1 MAVTVLDLD
10 VTKNCNLRCVYCF
23 KRERVHAR
31 APSMDLETATAA
43 IDWLIAASYSADQL
57 WVNLMGGEPLLQY
70 ALIRQIVP
78 YAKRRAASHGK
89 GIQFGC
95 TTNLTL
101 VTEGVAAFFR
111 EWGMGWHCSID
122 GPPVVQDAQRP
133 GTGRGAT
140 SAAAERGA
148 RIVLRD
154 RPGAMARAT
163 VTPRFVGNMLDS
175 LRYFESLGFVSF
187 GFGLAEPQSWRAGDL
202 AGYETQMSLMR
213 QYIRDEWYH
222 KGVDKWL
229 GAFDW
234 YMQCH
239 ARQEERSF
247 SCGAGRGTVLV
258 DERGDLWP
266 CHRWDGSDGDAGHGG
281 AWRLGNIFSG
291 RFDHMLHLALLD
303 RDRTAT
309 RTADCF
315 GCELK
320 RACAGGCPAANLAE
334 MRSVYET
341 HPTSCALARI
351 ACKHALELHDELYA
365 ERNELFMRKF
375 YDKNYRRPDSFS
387 PSVPH
392 PA

>member
-1 MAVTVLDLD
+1 
-10 VTKNCNLRCVYCF
+10 
-23 KRERVHAR
+23 
-31 APSMDLETATAA
+31 MDLETAMAA
-43 IDWLIAASYSADQL
+43 IDWLTAASYSADQL

-70 ALIRQIVP
+70 ALIKQVVP
-78 YAKRRAASHGK
+78 YGKRRAASHGK

-101 VTEGVAAFFR
+101 VTEEVAAFFR

-122 GPPVVQDAQRP
+122 GPPIVQDGQRP
-133 GTGRGAT
+133 GTGRGGA

-175 LRYFESLGFVSF
+175 LRYFESLGFVTF
-187 GFGLAEPQSWRAGDL
+187 GFALADPKDWQGADLAEYDR
-202 AGYETQMSLMR
+202 QMGLVR
-213 QYIRDEWYH
+213 QYVRDEWYR

-234 YMQCH
+234 YIRCH
-239 ARQEERSF
+239 ARQEESSF

-266 CHRWDGSDGDAGHGG
+266 CHRWDGSDWDAGDSG

-291 RFDHMLHLALLD
+291 TFDHMLHLALLD
-303 RDRTAT
+303 RDRAAARKAACSTCGLQ
-309 RTADCF
+309 RF
-315 GCELK
+315 
-320 RACAGGCPAANLAE
+320 CAGGCPAANLAE
-334 MRSVYET
+334 TRSIYDT
-341 HPTSCALARI
+341 HPTNCVAAGI
-351 ACKHALELHDELYA
+351 AHKHAVLLHNELLA
-365 ERNELFMRKF
+365 EKNELFMRKF
-375 YDKNYRRPDSFS
+375 YSKDYRRPDSFS
-387 PSVPH
+387 SSRSRVS
-392 PA
+392 